1 MERNRMKKKER
12 NSVGAPRGNQNARK
26 HGFYAKVLTE
36 AEQLDLEVASGIEGI
51 DDEIDLLRVKIKS
64 CLIED
69 PDNIAIILEATGAL
83 ARLIKVKYNLDS
95 RQGRGVRDAIIE
107 VVKDLAIP
115 MGIGVGVALK

>member
-12 NSVGAPRGNQNARK
+12 NPVGAPRGNQNARK

-64 CLIED
+64 CLTED

-95 RQGRGVRDAIIE
+95 RQGKGVRDAIIE

>member
-12 NSVGAPRGNQNARK
+12 RPVGAPRGNQNARK

-64 CLIED
+64 CLMED
-69 PDNIAIILEATGAL
+69 PDNIAVILEATGAL

-95 RQGRGVRDAIIE
+95 KQGKGVKDAIVD
-107 VVKDLAIP
+107 VVRDLAIP

>member
-12 NSVGAPRGNQNARK
+12 RPVGAPRGNRNARK

-64 CLIED
+64 CLMED
-69 PDNIAIILEATGAL
+69 PDNIAVILEATGAL

-95 RQGRGVRDAIIE
+95 KQGKGVKDAIVD

>member
-1 MERNRMKKKER
+1 MKKKER
-12 NSVGAPRGNQNARK
+12 KPVGAPRGNQNARK

-64 CLIED
+64 CLTED

-95 RQGRGVRDAIIE
+95 KQGKGVKDAIIE

>member
-1 MERNRMKKKER
+1 MERNRMTKKER
-12 NSVGAPRGNQNARK
+12 KPVGAPRGNQNARK

-64 CLIED
+64 CLTED
-69 PDNIAIILEATGAL
+69 PDNIAIILEATGTL
-83 ARLIKVKYNLDS
+83 ARLIKIKYNLDS
-95 RQGRGVRDAIIE
+95 KQGKGVRDAIIE